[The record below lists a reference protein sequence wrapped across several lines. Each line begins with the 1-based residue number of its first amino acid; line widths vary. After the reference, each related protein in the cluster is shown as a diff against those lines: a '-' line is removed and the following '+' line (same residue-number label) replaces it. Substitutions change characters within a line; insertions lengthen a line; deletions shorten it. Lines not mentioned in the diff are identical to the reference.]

1 MPKVTSLIIIRQTI
15 SNISNFGS
23 PFAPVGVCCKWLIT
37 PTGAKGDIQNNFIK
51 LTSSRWFKF

>member
-23 PFAPVGVCCKWLIT
+23 PFAPVGVISHLQQT